1 MLAARTSVLPAASHG
16 PLHSVTAAAVPVP
29 VLHLPLFLL
38 VATGLLD
45 VKNPVRQEGV
55 DLILGVDQVSP
66 LDLVR

>member
-1 MLAARTSVLPAASHG
+1 MLAARTSVLPAASHS
-16 PLHSVTAAAVPVP
+16 PLPSVAAAAVPVP